1 MIEFNAGLER
11 ELERELER
19 PMAESVVLRLDD
31 LTEEELDELPYGMI
45 QLDTSGRVLR
55 YNSTEA
61 RISTLD
67 QKRQIGR
74 HFFVDV
80 APCTRVK
87 EFYGAFVS
95 GVEAR
100 SLDVTFKY
108 HFNFTHGPGDFMI
121 RLFYS
126 ARTNT
131 AWVLVADPDGR
142 PLEIDK

>member
-1 MIEFNAGLER
+1 MIKSDA
-11 ELERELER
+11 ELTRAPDEQIGQSLIFRI
-19 PMAESVVLRLDD
+19 DY

-45 QLDTSGRVLR
+45 QLDTAGRVLR

-67 QKRQIGR
+67 QKRQLGR

-87 EFYGAFVS
+87 EFYGAFVA
-95 GVEAR
+95 GVAAR

-108 HFNFTHGPGDFMI
+108 HFAFKHGPGDFMI

-126 ARTNT
+126 EKTDT
-131 AWVLVADPDGR
+131 AWVLVAGPDGR
-142 PLEIDK
+142 QLEIDK

>member
-1 MIEFNAGLER
+1 MIDYDGELTRAP
-11 ELERELER
+11 ELE
-19 PMAESVVLRLDD
+19 MAQSVVMRIDD

-45 QLDTSGRVLR
+45 QLDTAGRVLR

-95 GVEAR
+95 GVAAR

-108 HFNFTHGPGDFMI
+108 HFAFRKGPGDFMI

-126 ARTNT
+126 AGTDT
-131 AWVLVADPDGR
+131 AWVLVADPEGR
-142 PLEIDK
+142 QLEIDK

>member
-1 MIEFNAGLER
+1 MKTDAALVGDYSQ
-11 ELERELER
+11 
-19 PMAESVVLRLDD
+19 PMTQAQILRLDN
-31 LTEEELDELPYGMI
+31 LTEDELDELPYGMI
-45 QLDTSGRVLR
+45 QLDAAGRVLR

-61 RISTLD
+61 KISTLD

-95 GVEAR
+95 GVAAR

-108 HFNFTHGPGDFMI
+108 HFPFKHGPGDFMI

-126 ARTNT
+126 ARTDT
-131 AWVLVADPDGR
+131 AWVLIADPDGR

>member
-1 MIEFNAGLER
+1 M
-11 ELERELER
+11 
-19 PMAESVVLRLDD
+19 
-31 LTEEELDELPYGMI
+31 
-45 QLDTSGRVLR
+45 LR

-95 GVEAR
+95 GVTAR

-108 HFNFTHGPGDFMI
+108 HFPFRHGPGDLMI

-126 ARTNT
+126 ARTDT

-142 PLEIDK
+142 QLEIDK